1 MFKGLLLTKLEDAWW
16 RRTTGEPVTAGLIPD
31 VEGLRLT
38 SRFLGATNEKIRAL
52 KAESLVDTMC

>member
-1 MFKGLLLTKLEDAWW
+1 MFKGLLLTKLE

-38 SRFLGATNEKIRAL
+38 SRLLGATDEKICPL
-52 KAESLVDTMC
+52 KEESLVDTMC